1 MVAVI
6 SSNGLLKRRVP
17 VQGQVFE
24 ETKQLAHRFGKTVCC
39 SKDYPGFIINRVL
52 MPMINEAFYALY
64 EGVSWLNLGLPCH
77 GVLGKL
83 LTFDILYHVSFEAS

>member
-1 MVAVI
+1 MEWLLSYA
-6 SSNGLLKRRVP
+6 LLKRRVP
-17 VQGQVFE
+17 VQDQVFE

-64 EGVSWLNLGLPCH
+64 EGVRWLNLGLPCE
-77 GVLGKL
+77 GVL
-83 LTFDILYHVSFEAS
+83 V